1 MDNTRLTIACEEN
14 REGGYEIDV
23 TFERDSRIKFREAF
37 ISLDRPM
44 PPYLIEESD
53 MFDYD
58 KKMKKKAEEEK
69 RQAEKEQTDLCVSI
83 LRKNLKKMLKMGN
96 NPLCTSLEQSQRLVD
111 LGINTK
117 IADMSYVLS
126 RNLAPRLYLGL
137 ETYNSLLKYSAKV
150 IVISKLFP

>member
-23 TFERDSRIKFREAF
+23 TFERDSRTKFREAF

-117 IADMSYVLS
+117 TADMSYVLS

-137 ETYNSLLKYSAKV
+137 DTYNSFIKYSAKV